1 MATSSEPLMTAFQ
14 NQFDSDQ
21 YGGLLSLSA
30 AVYRYLSPDVHRPLL
45 ILIMAAFAG
54 AVGIPFL
61 YKAVK
66 ERWGK
71 RPALIAGWIMVLYP
85 ESIMLGG
92 SEMREP
98 FLLALISILFWAVL
112 SWKKIHGCLV
122 GGCGQLAVPVPFLVA
137 GGCGGGRGD
146 GGLVLAGLCHCLV
159 EYPLAVLGWGTVGV
173 ASVLLA
179 VLSWEWLHGSA
190 SYDTSLVEQSSGM
203 VELIMNTISHAYR
216 IPLTLSGLAQP
227 VLPAAWSTLP
237 TRLHRLS
244 PSCARWDGTCWHLC
258 SCMRFSPFG
267 RRRTSRNAGC

>member
-1 MATSSEPLMTAFQ
+1 MLVLAWRWAGSLKPLAWMLALAFILRLGSGVFLTIILPTAGYDNEEQQAGYLLYDAYSRDSQAWTLATSSEPLMTAFQ

-45 ILIMAAFAG
+45 ILILAAFAG

-112 SWKKIHGCLV
+112 SWKKNRTAALWV
-122 GGCGQLAVPVPFLVA
+122 GAASLLGLFLFSWRVAVVVA
-137 GGCGGGRGD
+137 GVMAVWFWLDYVIASWNTRWK
-146 GGLVLAGLCHCLV
+146 
-159 EYPLAVLGWGTVGV
+159 VLGWVTVAV
-173 ASVLLA
+173 ASRA
-179 VLSWEWLHGSA
+179 AGR
-190 SYDTSLVEQSSGM
+190 
-203 VELIMNTISHAYR
+203 VELGMAAR
-216 IPLTLSGLAQP
+216 LG
-227 VLPAAWSTLP
+227 VL
-237 TRLHRLS
+237 
-244 PSCARWDGTCWHLC
+244 
-258 SCMRFSPFG
+258 
-267 RRRTSRNAGC
+267 